1 MGGDDIS
8 PHRSTTPS
16 DVTPAS
22 GSSGVVG
29 PGVPWLLLLGS
40 PGSPLPPID

>member
-1 MGGDDIS
+1 MGSDDINA
-8 PHRSTTPS
+8 HRSTTPS

-22 GSSGVVG
+22 GSSGAVG

-40 PGSPLPPID
+40 PGSPFSPID